1 MNKRI
6 NKMNSSKYM
15 YMFTDEK
22 NKEIIDELNR
32 SFRVIKFSLNDFYLH
47 NNYMQRELKTIIKE
61 YLTFLIVEM
70 FFVIEPSRMKL

>member
-1 MNKRI
+1 MVNKRI

-32 SFRVIKFSLNDFYLH
+32 SYRVIKFSLNDYYLH
-47 NNYMQRELKTIIKE
+47 SNYMQRKLETIIKE
-61 YLTFLIVEM
+61 YILY
-70 FFVIEPSRMKL
+70 KLF